1 MNKCFTGVP
10 TRHSRDKPLEET
22 RGRAGQQVAQ
32 GWGWR
37 GRDPVHPPPPPPD
50 RVCVTTLFSRLQTH
64 LLPDGRVRDARA
76 GGEVGKPTPSMNS
89 RSQGVKVPT
98 ESPGEV
104 LSSLWRREC
113 VIVH

>member
-1 MNKCFTGVP
+1 MP
-10 TRHSRDKPLEET
+10 ASRWH
-22 RGRAGQQVAQ
+22 RGG
-32 GWGWR
+32 GG
-37 GRDPVHPPPPPPD
+37 GGGILSTHPPPPPD

>member
-1 MNKCFTGVP
+1 MLYGRAHPSLQRQTTGGNEGTCRPADGTGVGVVGEGSCP
-10 TRHSRDKPLEET
+10 H
-22 RGRAGQQVAQ
+22 
-32 GWGWR
+32 
-37 GRDPVHPPPPPPD
+37 PD

-89 RSQGVKVPT
+89 RSHGVKVLT

-104 LSSLWRREC
+104 LSSLWRRER
-113 VIVH
+113 VTVH